1 MLANLYFKFFLTLL
15 VLGIIAYGIFWY
27 QTRAG
32 TTINVSIIPPDSAS
46 TLDDSLV
53 GWWTFDGKNLIQ
65 NAADSSGKG
74 NPGYLTSFT
83 STTTVP
89 GKLGQALALD
99 GVDDQVNF
107 GDKTQ
112 FEFASGESWTIS
124 MWFYPMDGT
133 GSDKGIITKGY
144 SEASENNMPW
154 YLLAWNESTG
164 GCTAPNI
171 TFYIRA
177 TGSINAINC
186 KGSLPINTW
195 YHIVNRYDASSA
207 TLYFYLNGV
216 LEDTATGVTANA
228 YGTNTSALIL
238 GRFFAGHTKSSADDL
253 RIWNRALSAAEV
265 QQLYSFGATAKA
277 AVTLPS
283 ITDGL
288 LGWWTFD
295 GKNLIQNAADS
306 SGQGNTGYLTN
317 FNSTTTA
324 PGALG
329 QALLF
334 DGVNDS
340 VSNIRDV
347 GSIKTVTFW
356 MKTATTTAN
365 ASMIDTGI
373 VAGGGTIET
382 NSGGTIT
389 ATSFTS
395 PTIYVDGSSASALI
409 PDLKWHHVAVT
420 TNTAESGAGFII
432 GKATSLNFGG
442 SLDDVRIWN
451 RALSGEEVNRLYH
464 LGATTKISVTLAT
477 NSDLQNGLVGH
488 WTFDGKNLIQNAA
501 DSSGQGN
508 TGYLT
513 SFTSTTTA
521 PGKLGQALSFDG
533 GNDYVQTNASLQS
546 ANDFTLSTWMKAT
559 STAFA
564 EHVLWEGGAGENGW
578 GLAGGVPP
586 ETHGEMHLSLGS
598 ITDGGVSGNGLSFF
612 LGFQNN
618 AGTLN
623 AIYSGFDLTNQWA
636 HIIVV
641 VRESGGGA
649 GTPTVGLYVNGV
661 LVASDTGTVAQTD
674 RSLWDT
680 KFRIGQSDVSTRFFG
695 GSLDDVRIWNRAL
708 SPEEIKRLYELGK

>member
-253 RIWNRALSAAEV
+253 RIWNRALSTAEV

-288 LGWWTFD
+288 VGWWTFD

-306 SGQGNTGYLTN
+306 SGKGETGYLTN
-317 FNSTTTA
+317 FTSTTTA

-334 DGVNDS
+334 DGVDDFVNIGG
-340 VSNIRDV
+340 VS
-347 GSIKTVTFW
+347 SMKTVTFW
-356 MKTATTTAN
+356 MKAATTTVSA
-365 ASMIDTGI
+365 AMIDTG
-373 VAGGGTIET
+373 VAVGGGTIGT
-382 NSGGTIT
+382 NSGSTIT
-389 ATSFTS
+389 AVSFTS

-409 PDLKWHHVAVT
+409 SDLRWHHVAVT
-420 TNTAESGAGFII
+420 TNTAETGLAFVM
-432 GKATSLNFGG
+432 GKFSA
-442 SLDDVRIWN
+442 
-451 RALSGEEVNRLYH
+451 
-464 LGATTKISVTLAT
+464 
-477 NSDLQNGLVGH
+477 NGL
-488 WTFDGKNLIQNAA
+488 N
-501 DSSGQGN
+501 
-508 TGYLT
+508 
-513 SFTSTTTA
+513 
-521 PGKLGQALSFDG
+521 
-533 GNDYVQTNASLQS
+533 
-546 ANDFTLSTWMKAT
+546 
-559 STAFA
+559 
-564 EHVLWEGGAGENGW
+564 
-578 GLAGGVPP
+578 
-586 ETHGEMHLSLGS
+586 
-598 ITDGGVSGNGLSFF
+598 
-612 LGFQNN
+612 
-618 AGTLN
+618 
-623 AIYSGFDLTNQWA
+623 
-636 HIIVV
+636 
-641 VRESGGGA
+641 
-649 GTPTVGLYVNGV
+649 
-661 LVASDTGTVAQTD
+661 
-674 RSLWDT
+674 
-680 KFRIGQSDVSTRFFG
+680 FG

-708 SPEEIKRLYELGK
+708 SPEEIKRLYELGATTKIGVTLATNPDLQNGLVGHWTFDGPKLQQNAADSSGQGNTGYLTGFTSTTTVAGPIGQAIRFNGSSDLVAIGNTSLEVSLPFTMSAWIKATRTGALEGIIENDDFATTQANYYGAQLERGSGGNITIRYGDGTGGTVDDRRSKGGDTVLEINRWYHVVGVVRGATDMSVYINGRDDGGTYAGAGGAIAYSPASANNGKIGRGSTSYFKGEVDDARIYNRALSGEEVKRLYELGR

>member
-195 YHIVNRYDASSA
+195 YHIVNRYDASSS

-253 RIWNRALSAAEV
+253 RIWNRALSVAEV
-265 QQLYSFGATAKA
+265 QQLYSFCATAKA

-288 LGWWTFD
+288 VGWWTFD

-306 SGQGNTGYLTN
+306 SGQGN
-317 FNSTTTA
+317 
-324 PGALG
+324 P
-329 QALLF
+329 
-334 DGVNDS
+334 
-340 VSNIRDV
+340 
-347 GSIKTVTFW
+347 
-356 MKTATTTAN
+356 
-365 ASMIDTGI
+365 
-373 VAGGGTIET
+373 
-382 NSGGTIT
+382 
-389 ATSFTS
+389 
-395 PTIYVDGSSASALI
+395 
-409 PDLKWHHVAVT
+409 
-420 TNTAESGAGFII
+420 
-432 GKATSLNFGG
+432 
-442 SLDDVRIWN
+442 
-451 RALSGEEVNRLYH
+451 
-464 LGATTKISVTLAT
+464 
-477 NSDLQNGLVGH
+477 
-488 WTFDGKNLIQNAA
+488 
-501 DSSGQGN
+501 
-508 TGYLT
+508 GYLT
-513 SFTSTTTA
+513 SFTSTTTV
-521 PGKLGQALSFDG
+521 PGKLGQALLFDG
-533 GNDYVQTNASLQS
+533 VDDQVNFGDKTQFEFASGESWTISMWFYPMDGTGSDKGIITKGYSEASENNMPWYLL
-546 ANDFTLSTWMKAT
+546 AWNESTGGCTAPNITFYIRAT
-559 STAFA
+559 
-564 EHVLWEGGAGENGW
+564 
-578 GLAGGVPP
+578 
-586 ETHGEMHLSLGS
+586 GS
-598 ITDGGVSGNGLSFF
+598 I
-612 LGFQNN
+612 
-618 AGTLN
+618 N
-623 AIYSGFDLTNQWA
+623 AINCKGSLPINTWYHIVNRYDASSATLYFYLNGVLEDTATGVTANAYGTNTSALILGRFFAGHTKSSADDLRIWTRALSGAEGQQLYSFGATA
-636 HIIVV
+636 KA
-641 VRESGGGA
+641 A
-649 GTPTVGLYVNGV
+649 GTPPSL
-661 LVASDTGTVAQTD
+661 TD
-674 RSLWDT
+674 E
-680 KFRIGQSDVSTRFFG
+680 IG
-695 GSLDDVRIWNRAL
+695 RAAC
-708 SPEEIKRLYELGK
+708 RGR